1 MAYTTVCFGEC
12 ECSCGSVHFVLF
24 WFESFLQE
32 IRSQDGKASEMI
44 QGELSSSREADDLKQ
59 CKGDPPVNVH
69 VVLFTAQRSVIAFWE

>member
-1 MAYTTVCFGEC
+1 MYVNGTIYMAYTTVCFGEC

-44 QGELSSSREADDLKQ
+44 
-59 CKGDPPVNVH
+59 
-69 VVLFTAQRSVIAFWE
+69 